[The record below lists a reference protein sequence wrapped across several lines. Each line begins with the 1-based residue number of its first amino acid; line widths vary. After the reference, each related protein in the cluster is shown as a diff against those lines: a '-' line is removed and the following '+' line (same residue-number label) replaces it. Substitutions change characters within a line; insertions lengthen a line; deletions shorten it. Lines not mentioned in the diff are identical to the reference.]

1 MKDIMLRIIGR
12 QIDRNDEVA
21 DEAIEFMT
29 EGKAYRKGEATY
41 IVYEESEMSGMKGV
55 KTALRIDK
63 DGSVRMKRFGS
74 SVMLDTVMEFH
85 QGKRFNSLY
94 ETPFGVFEMEVLTN
108 SVVND
113 LEPEKITGNLFID
126 YEIALK
132 GLSETRSLLNIEITD
147 ASEPP
152 EGAGGSP
159 ASGPECAECGE
170 TAVPVN

>member
-63 DGSVRMKRFGS
+63 GRIRPHEAFRKA
-74 SVMLDTVMEFH
+74 
-85 QGKRFNSLY
+85 
-94 ETPFGVFEMEVLTN
+94 
-108 SVVND
+108 
-113 LEPEKITGNLFID
+113 
-126 YEIALK
+126 ALC
-132 GLSETRSLLNIEITD
+132 STQ
-147 ASEPP
+147 
-152 EGAGGSP
+152 
-159 ASGPECAECGE
+159 
-170 TAVPVN
+170 